1 MAARAGVEFMR
12 DVLVEKLL
20 VEITVYFKEEV
31 LSATIDY
38 YIEGF
43 RLQQVGKVD
52 YGIVLPVIR
61 IFLYAS

>member
-1 MAARAGVEFMR
+1 MTSRACVE
-12 DVLVEKLL
+12 LVWDAFVEQLL
-20 VEITVYFKEEV
+20 VEVAIYLKKEIFCTTV
-31 LSATIDY
+31 DY
-38 YIEGF
+38 DIKGF